1 MRIAIKPH
9 RLKGY
14 IIRTLVTMLCVMNF
28 TSLFCR
34 EILIITSY
42 NPDTPKTFS
51 HLTDFTE
58 EIKRRF
64 NGKVS
69 VAIESMNCGNLSEAY
84 LWKSRMAGII
94 DAHKTKKPDMIILL
108 GQEAWAA
115 YLSQDSKLAK
125 ETPCMAA
132 MVSSYTII
140 LPDYKCDFHKW
151 KPKGIRY
158 TSKKDFN
165 IVGGI
170 FYKYDIDKNINLV
183 RDFYPKTKKIALITD
198 FSFGGL
204 VLQSHVIEK
213 MREHKD
219 IELQLLD
226 GRENSIFEMCDKL
239 RRLTSPNTIVW
250 VGTWRIDSSENFV
263 LANTTETLHSANK
276 NIPAFS
282 LSSAGLGNW
291 TIGGYIP
298 EYSPQGKKLAD
309 IASDYLSM
317 KNKNFIIIPNEYS
330 FDQKKLNKFKLYNK
344 QLPKNSVIINTPSD
358 FFSSHKTLVLWVLG
372 ILLILCIGLLFSLY
386 YISKI
391 KRLTRNLER
400 QSKELKEAKDI
411 AEEANNIKTSFI
423 ANMSHE
429 IRTPLNAI
437 VGFTDLITQDDCDDN
452 DKKTFS
458 HIIKE
463 NSDMLLEL
471 INQILDI
478 SCIESGKISI
488 SKEACNVTDICHTA
502 VVSVEHARK
511 TNGVKIIEEYP
522 DEVVT
527 ARTDALRLK
536 QVIINLLTNAYKF
549 TKEGFIKL
557 SISIDS
563 KNNVIVFCVK
573 DTGIGI
579 PADKADDIFKRFV
592 KLNQYVQGT
601 GLGLSLSKIIVE
613 SLGGKIWLDTSYHDG
628 ACFMFTHPIETT

>member
-1 MRIAIKPH
+1 
-9 RLKGY
+9 
-14 IIRTLVTMLCVMNF
+14 
-28 TSLFCR
+28 
-34 EILIITSY
+34 
-42 NPDTPKTFS
+42 
-51 HLTDFTE
+51 
-58 EIKRRF
+58 
-64 NGKVS
+64 
-69 VAIESMNCGNLSEAY
+69 
-84 LWKSRMAGII
+84 
-94 DAHKTKKPDMIILL
+94 
-108 GQEAWAA
+108 
-115 YLSQDSKLAK
+115 
-125 ETPCMAA
+125 
-132 MVSSYTII
+132 
-140 LPDYKCDFHKW
+140 
-151 KPKGIRY
+151 
-158 TSKKDFN
+158 
-165 IVGGI
+165 
-170 FYKYDIDKNINLV
+170 
-183 RDFYPKTKKIALITD
+183 
-198 FSFGGL
+198 
-204 VLQSHVIEK
+204 
-213 MREHKD
+213 
-219 IELQLLD
+219 
-226 GRENSIFEMCDKL
+226 
-239 RRLTSPNTIVW
+239 
-250 VGTWRIDSSENFV
+250 
-263 LANTTETLHSANK
+263 
-276 NIPAFS
+276 
-282 LSSAGLGNW
+282 
-291 TIGGYIP
+291 
-298 EYSPQGKKLAD
+298 
-309 IASDYLSM
+309 M

-330 FDQKKLNKFKLYNK
+330 FDQKKLNKFKLYDK

-372 ILLILCIGLLFSLY
+372 ILLILSIGLLFSLY

-502 VVSVEHARK
+502 VVSVEHTRK

-522 DEVVT
+522 NEVVT

-628 ACFMFTHPIETT
+628 ACFMFTHPIETI